1 MTEDSVSDTFF
12 IIFCTVCFQRCK
24 LFKLYM
30 AMIYQAKLAIK
41 QSTPFPRVQ
50 VETKAIWELMT
61 VAVDSLDVEVKDE
74 EYVE

>member
-1 MTEDSVSDTFF
+1 
-12 IIFCTVCFQRCK
+12 
-24 LFKLYM
+24 
-30 AMIYQAKLAIK
+30 MIYQAKLAIK

-74 EYVE
+74 EFVEWRWVKRV